1 MSTDTTTTET
11 TDADALADELLA
23 IHDATEDGNK
33 VRAEVIGI
41 QAAAEAVQTVP
52 DSDEPMGLG
61 LETYADES
69 AVALTVHLP
78 HGQPETFAL
87 DKPVPWDPERFTLA
101 AILEDQGLGPGN
113 VHRLVG
119 EDVLVERD
127 GDEWALVD
135 PMGSAKSF
143 DTAAAAG
150 VAVGVSVY
158 GAAMGYIATDAS
170 DLAIPIAI
178 TGVVTLW
185 VSGFISY
192 PLLEES

>member
-1 MSTDTTTTET
+1 MSTDTTTET

-41 QAAAEAVQTVP
+41 QVAAEAVQTVP

-69 AVALTVHLP
+69 AVALTVRLP

-87 DKPVPWDPERFTLA
+87 DKPVPWEPERFTLA

-127 GDEWALVD
+127 DDEWALVD
-135 PMGSAKSF
+135 PMAPPESF
-143 DTAAAAG
+143 DTTTAATG
-150 VAVGVSVY
+150 VAVGATVF
-158 GAAMGYIATDAS
+158 GASMGFVADDVMGFMIVT
-170 DLAIPIAI
+170 AI
-178 TGVVTLW
+178 TTMVVLSA
-185 VSGFISY
+185 SGFIMDVMKGD
-192 PLLEES
+192 L

>member
-1 MSTDTTTTET
+1 MSTDTTPTET

-33 VRAEVIGI
+33 VRAEVRAIESTTIVSSTQSPNAPCDAIG
-41 QAAAEAVQTVP
+41 
-52 DSDEPMGLG
+52 
-61 LETYADES
+61 
-69 AVALTVHLP
+69 LTVRLP
-78 HGQPETFAL
+78 HGGAETFAL

-135 PMGSAKSF
+135 PMAPPKSF
-143 DTAAAAG
+143 DTTTAATG
-150 VAVGVSVY
+150 VAVGASVF
-158 GAAMGYIATDAS
+158 GAIMGNLAS
-170 DLAIPIAI
+170 GGLDLLVAIVI
-178 TGVVTLW
+178 TGVAAFGVA
-185 VSGFISY
+185 GFIMAVFEGE
-192 PLLEES
+192 L